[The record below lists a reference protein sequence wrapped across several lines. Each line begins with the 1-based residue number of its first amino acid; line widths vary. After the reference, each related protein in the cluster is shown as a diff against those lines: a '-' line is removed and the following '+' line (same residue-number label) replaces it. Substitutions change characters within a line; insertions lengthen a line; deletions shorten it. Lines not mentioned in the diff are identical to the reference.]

1 MTSFYAGSNKF
12 GKPVREDP
20 SRRRLGPCEHV
31 AVVLLSVP
39 PDARAA
45 TIITSWTLNPLAI
58 VPIVAAAWLYGMG
71 LRRAAR
77 AGTPHPRRAAVA
89 FFAGLT
95 VVALALAS
103 PIDAYAEVSFSVH
116 MAQHLLLTLLAPP
129 LLAVGAPITL
139 ALRST
144 RPQTARLLSRLLRS
158 VPAVVLSDP
167 VVGWALFVGVALV
180 IHLTPLFDLALR
192 SSGAHALEHALW
204 LAAALVY
211 WWPMV
216 GRDPSAHPVSYPV
229 RLLSLFLAMPAMSF
243 LALTIYSA
251 TGPLYGEYASLPA
264 PWGPSALADQRA
276 GATMMWLV
284 GNLALVLAMLIV
296 ATAWKRDDD
305 ARQRRLEARAP
316 GEG

>member
-1 MTSFYAGSNKF
+1 
-12 GKPVREDP
+12 
-20 SRRRLGPCEHV
+20 V

-45 TIITSWTLNPLAI
+45 TILTSWTLNPLAI
-58 VPIVAAAWLYGMG
+58 VPIVGAALLYGMG

-77 AGTPHPRRAAVA
+77 AGTPQPRRSAVA
-89 FFAGLT
+89 FFAGLA

-103 PIDAYAEVSFSVH
+103 PIDTYAEVSFSVH
-116 MAQHLLLTLLAPP
+116 IAQHLLLTLLAPP
-129 LLAVGAPITL
+129 LLALGTPITL

-144 RPQTARLLSRLLRS
+144 RPPTARLLSRLLRS

-167 VVGWALFVGVALV
+167 VVGWAVFVGVGFV

-192 SSGAHALEHALW
+192 SSGVHALEHALW

-211 WWPMV
+211 WWPIV
-216 GRDPSAHPVSYPV
+216 GRDPTAHPMSYPV

-243 LALTIYSA
+243 LALAIYSA
-251 TGPLYGEYASLPA
+251 RAPLYDGYATLPA

-296 ATAWKRDDD
+296 ATAWKRDEDT
-305 ARQRRLEARAP
+305 RQHRLEARAA
-316 GEG
+316 GQG

>member
-1 MTSFYAGSNKF
+1 
-12 GKPVREDP
+12 
-20 SRRRLGPCEHV
+20 V
-31 AVVLLSVP
+31 AVVLPSVP

-45 TIITSWTLNPLAI
+45 TILTSWTLNPLAI

-77 AGTPHPRRAAVA
+77 AGTPHPRRSTVA
-89 FFAGLT
+89 FFAGLS

-129 LLAVGAPITL
+129 LLALGAPIAL

-144 RPQTARLLSRLLRS
+144 RPPTAKLLSRLLRS
-158 VPAVVLSDP
+158 VPVVVLSDP
-167 VVGWALFVGVALV
+167 VVGWVLFVGVAFV

-192 SSGAHALEHALW
+192 SPGVHVLEHSLW
-204 LAAALVY
+204 LAAAIVY
-211 WWPMV
+211 WWPIV
-216 GRDPSAHPVSYPV
+216 GRDPTAHPMGYPV

-243 LALTIYSA
+243 LALAIYSA
-251 TGPLYGEYASLPA
+251 PAPLYDGYASLPA

-284 GNLALVLAMLIV
+284 GNLALVLVMLIV
-296 ATAWKRDDD
+296 ATAWKRDED
-305 ARQRRLEARAP
+305 ARQHRLEARAA
-316 GEG
+316 GQG

>member
-1 MTSFYAGSNKF
+1 MTSFYAGSNEF

-103 PIDAYAEVSFSVH
+103 PIDAYAEVSFSFH

-129 LLAVGAPITL
+129 LLALGAPITL

-211 WWPMV
+211 WWPIV
-216 GRDPSAHPVSYPV
+216 GRDPTAHPMGYPV

-243 LALTIYSA
+243 LALAIYSA
-251 TGPLYGEYASLPA
+251 RGPLYDGYATLPA

-305 ARQRRLEARAP
+305 ARQHRLEARAA

>member
-1 MTSFYAGSNKF
+1 MTSFYAGSNEF

-116 MAQHLLLTLLAPP
+116 MAQHLVLTLLAPP

>member
-1 MTSFYAGSNKF
+1 MTSFYAGSNEF

-95 VVALALAS
+95 VVALAVAS

-211 WWPMV
+211 WWPIV

-243 LALTIYSA
+243 LALAIYSA
-251 TGPLYGEYASLPA
+251 TGPLYEEYASLPA

-316 GEG
+316 GES

>member
-1 MTSFYAGSNKF
+1 MTSFYAGSNEF

-211 WWPMV
+211 WWPIV

>member
-1 MTSFYAGSNKF
+1 MTWFYAWSNEF
-12 GKPVREDP
+12 RKPAREDP
-20 SRRRLGPCEHV
+20 GRRSLGPCEHV

-45 TIITSWTLNPLAI
+45 TILTSWALNPLAI
-58 VPIVAAAWLYGMG
+58 VPIVVAACLYGMG

-77 AGTPHPRRAAVA
+77 AGTPHPRGFAVA
-89 FFAGLT
+89 FFAGLV

-129 LLAVGAPITL
+129 LLALGAPITL

-144 RPQTARLLSRLLRS
+144 RPPTARLLSRLLRS

-167 VVGWALFVGVALV
+167 VVGWALFVGVGFV

-192 SSGAHALEHALW
+192 SSGIHSLEHALW

-211 WWPMV
+211 WWPIV
-216 GRDPSAHPVSYPV
+216 GRDPTAHPMSYPV

-243 LALTIYSA
+243 LALAIYSA
-251 TGPLYGEYASLPA
+251 RAPLYDGYATLPA

-305 ARQRRLEARAP
+305 ARQHRLEARAA
-316 GEG
+316 GQG